1 MQNIPQKNL
10 WDISY
15 LYRNDEKRFVLFF
28 DGYFFCS
35 TPCSTDLFAIR
46 VFTES
51 PYSYIIGF
59 SFFQSFDCYA
69 VLFDFYIFRT
79 LHGFFQGILHLISFC
94 TSYFFNGNDCF
105 SGFFTLY
112 RFHSCFLC
120 CHFCCLKIFL
130 CCFYFCFCFCNLCI
144 FCCIL
149 FLQFFQIFLCFFILA
164 ISLDCIMTFRLL
176 IALFCTSPRQIL
188 LFSL

>member
-79 LHGFFQGILHLISFC
+79 LHGFFQGILHLYPSAPATFLTVTIAFPAFLLF
-94 TSYFFNGNDCF
+94 TDFTAAFFAAI
-105 SGFFTLY
+105 L
-112 RFHSCFLC
+112 L
-120 CHFCCLKIFL
+120 LKIFL

-149 FLQFFQIFLCFFILA
+149 FLQFFQIFLCFFK
-164 ISLDCIMTFRLL
+164 
-176 IALFCTSPRQIL
+176 IL
-188 LFSL
+188 LCLIQIFF

>member
-35 TPCSTDLFAIR
+35 TPCCTDLFAIG

-94 TSYFFNGNDCF
+94 SGYFFNGNDCF

-120 CHFCCLKIFL
+120 CCFCCLKIFL
-130 CCFYFCFCFCNLCI
+130 CRFYLCFCFCNL
-144 FCCIL
+144 
-149 FLQFFQIFLCFFILA
+149 
-164 ISLDCIMTFRLL
+164 
-176 IALFCTSPRQIL
+176 
-188 LFSL
+188 

>member
-35 TPCSTDLFAIR
+35 TPCSTDLFAIG

-120 CHFCCLKIFL
+120 CRFCCLKIFL
-130 CCFYFCFCFCNLCI
+130 
-144 FCCIL
+144 
-149 FLQFFQIFLCFFILA
+149 LQ
-164 ISLDCIMTFRLL
+164 SLHLL
-176 IALFCTSPRQIL
+176 LHSVSAVLPD
-188 LFSL
+188 FSLLLQDPSLPDPDFLLKYVLL